1 MAAVQCTK
9 CTAERKG
16 FRRELDSWRHRLVH
30 CVGFECILEGIYGP
44 MLLKDLNLFVDCE
57 PEEVDDWSPEASR
70 SQCSFCNL
78 SLDKL
83 SDPAPVASSPPS
95 SPSDYSPCQAL
106 TLSESSQSAHRFLQA
121 VFHKKDV
128 PTDCDSNIP
137 LVAQE
142 LMRKMI
148 HQFAVEYA
156 SKCLLRTSTNGVT
169 GTSSPLSETPD
180 GPLDLTVSR
189 TVEEKE
195 IEPEPDGVLDLSFR
209 NLANSA
215 VTSSSNH
222 KASGSRLSSF
232 TEEMRDLGRRGTA
245 FCQDSAMDGV
255 LRSLCPAHQSL
266 LYQILKLAHQEQ
278 LLPLFNHRQ
287 VGQTESHCC
296 HCGVPPQDNIA
307 PHPVRFS
314 ECKALGH
321 GLCCPSVDS
330 GQQTQCGGAYHSE
343 ASKSSCSIHHH
354 SLRGC
359 NSEGQ
364 RGSNYSCVQRCRT
377 ESYGVLCSKRLHCL
391 SCQNQAIGRIN
402 SIVHS
407 FASSPLLSQSSLCA
421 PPSRLCASVCCTKNE
436 GDSSSCYP
444 NHICLRH
451 IRNAVEK
458 CTGEGDHH
466 CPVLKREQ
474 SPSPPPLSPIP
485 TDVEKKADEK
495 PPSLLHHRQGEE
507 PDPMG
512 GSRPVSCSLM
522 VADMFAAGENEPQC
536 KALVSKRAH
545 QNPSGASL
553 QDVVT
558 RFSQKLETITSLDKD
573 PAPISTAIYA
583 SEKEQPQFPSTS
595 QSPQCHAD
603 AHLTE
608 IITTVLHTGSSS
620 DYSLS
625 ELFNKHDNIA
635 PKSPNTRARRRK
647 EVMNAIATRA
657 DDAYTRRQTLQIK
670 RDLAMLDQSCNRRKR
685 PTAKRARLKDGAV
698 SVTASGTPSDPDL
711 DKAVSKREIEAGVE
725 QLESHMAGEGTL
737 IELTREEDEE
747 EAKENIQ
754 AVIVPDDLRGVS
766 EEQEREIPTERKE
779 LASSSAEA
787 HRPGQKS
794 TDETRDSN
802 VKTEVVTETAVAVT
816 PLGGLVGEDCK
827 GVNEAS
833 DKNQAEALPIQSS
846 GKNDTLGKDSHSP
859 VRQDQ
864 KCQSGHSMGVRRS
877 TRHIV
882 PPLWISSYVTEPR
895 MFFTTSLSEGMS
907 NSTQDDEALTPSI
920 LHDVAKDRDAH
931 DTPKSRSDA
940 NLSEC
945 TKTLPFELKQEEQ
958 CEMSSTQLKDQK
970 QMMPVEEES
979 YKKDSPEKE
988 TDANDFSSS
997 RRLRS
1002 FSKTLQVSNRSENPN
1017 MDLSITSTCVQS
1029 LSSTQAE
1036 YTSPIKL
1043 MFVSPVKVKE
1053 GIRYSLKSAGS
1064 STQTEHFDPYE
1075 ESSWGGTPQK
1085 CKGQNNGC
1093 ATSQVKSA
1101 NSPPKSAN
1109 SPPKSANSPPKS
1121 ANSPPKSANSPPKSA
1136 PSCTRSV
1143 SSPAKSPSSPSKSA
1157 SSPRSVPSSPKNCL
1171 RKSADCTPSK
1181 SLSGSEARRSPGDLP
1196 PVNETT
1202 PPKRRPGRPKKLG
1215 PRLEQKAKRPI
1226 GRPRKQI
1233 AADSAEEAKSSN
1245 SKCLTGSDVDDS
1257 VNKNLKI
1264 TVLYG
1269 RSRRNKR
1276 MVSESFDQ
1284 LQTDFSDALQKVDI
1298 GSDLSILLHRS
1309 KTLGTIKRASEELS
1323 FASPAMEPAPQSNG
1337 NVKFLGQEESTPSR
1351 KPGRPAKVK
1360 ISGISVTVTTVSP
1373 RQRKIQLDKDTRQSS
1388 ETQPHKKALLSDGKS
1403 AKDPWTISRQPTSKS
1418 TRKEERLEARTQ
1430 CKDELPHQPAPVR
1443 HSMRVRKP
1451 SIHFLHAVA
1460 TSGFRSYSRS
1470 NALLRR
1476 SKQLLLTKESNER
1489 RQEQRNSAE
1498 ASAEK
1503 RRPGGRARATVSQ
1516 DLSKVAEAS
1525 VDSIFSPNRTLRWWA
1540 PSAEEKT
1547 LNQELARRIRVI
1559 SDTWVADTA
1568 EGQEKERTLNSK
1580 LDNKGNGAFA
1590 RKSKHPSVVRMLFDC
1605 SPTRPRSCSM
1615 QQIRSWFMETTETQS
1630 LAIVKKASSRNPYEL
1645 LHFPRSANKK
1655 STRHSP
1661 QAERL
1666 RKHVKKFATTVPKS
1680 PLQHEQAQQQLRRK
1694 KDIRRRL
1701 FSSSRAAGKRRR
1713 GALWRRRS
1721 SSGRYQATLVRARSR
1736 FLTCKERKRWQKKL
1750 KKRRKEAPCFS
1761 GGRDATGPRPGRKAS
1776 TKEQFSDSFET
1787 GPTACSAS
1795 QTQELV
1801 DANKEQ
1807 KLCSK
1812 AWSPETL
1819 KECRVFL
1826 RKINSPDSESAEEEW
1841 ESCTVT
1847 LDDGSP
1853 SAYLFAGQERELVGV
1868 VKAVKSEGKG
1878 SMSKRTASKEQTV
1891 SAVNSV
1897 QKQEAVPEERER
1909 GKYKSPMG
1917 VSAELPQPPP
1927 AKTLRQS
1934 RMRGLSG
1941 PKWCDFVLG
1950 N

>member
-1 MAAVQCTK
+1 
-9 CTAERKG
+9 
-16 FRRELDSWRHRLVH
+16 
-30 CVGFECILEGIYGP
+30 
-44 MLLKDLNLFVDCE
+44 
-57 PEEVDDWSPEASR
+57 
-70 SQCSFCNL
+70 
-78 SLDKL
+78 
-83 SDPAPVASSPPS
+83 
-95 SPSDYSPCQAL
+95 
-106 TLSESSQSAHRFLQA
+106 
-121 VFHKKDV
+121 
-128 PTDCDSNIP
+128 
-137 LVAQE
+137 
-142 LMRKMI
+142 
-148 HQFAVEYA
+148 
-156 SKCLLRTSTNGVT
+156 
-169 GTSSPLSETPD
+169 
-180 GPLDLTVSR
+180 
-189 TVEEKE
+189 
-195 IEPEPDGVLDLSFR
+195 
-209 NLANSA
+209 
-215 VTSSSNH
+215 
-222 KASGSRLSSF
+222 
-232 TEEMRDLGRRGTA
+232 
-245 FCQDSAMDGV
+245 MDGV

-779 LASSSAEA
+779 LASTSAEA

-833 DKNQAEALPIQSS
+833 DKNQAEVLPIQSS
-846 GKNDTLGKDSHSP
+846 
-859 VRQDQ
+859 
-864 KCQSGHSMGVRRS
+864 
-877 TRHIV
+877 
-882 PPLWISSYVTEPR
+882 EPR

-940 NLSEC
+940 HLSEC

-958 CEMSSTQLKDQK
+958 CE
-970 QMMPVEEES
+970 
-979 YKKDSPEKE
+979 
-988 TDANDFSSS
+988 
-997 RRLRS
+997 
-1002 FSKTLQVSNRSENPN
+1002 
-1017 MDLSITSTCVQS
+1017 I
-1029 LSSTQAE
+1029 
-1036 YTSPIKL
+1036 
-1043 MFVSPVKVKE
+1043 
-1053 GIRYSLKSAGS
+1053 
-1064 STQTEHFDPYE
+1064 
-1075 ESSWGGTPQK
+1075 
-1085 CKGQNNGC
+1085 
-1093 ATSQVKSA
+1093 
-1101 NSPPKSAN
+1101 
-1109 SPPKSANSPPKS
+1109 
-1121 ANSPPKSANSPPKSA
+1121 
-1136 PSCTRSV
+1136 SV

-1418 TRKEERLEARTQ
+1418 TRKEEGLEARTQ

-1525 VDSIFSPNRTLRWWA
+1525 VDSVFSPNRTLRWWA

-1680 PLQHEQAQQQLRRK
+1680 PLQHQQAQQQLRRR

-1701 FSSSRAAGKRRR
+1701 FASSRAAGKRRR

-1736 FLTCKERKRWQKKL
+1736 FLTCKERNRWQKKL
-1750 KKRRKEAPCFS
+1750 KKRRKEAPRFS
-1761 GGRDATGPRPGRKAS
+1761 GGPDATGPRPGRKAS
-1776 TKEQFSDSFET
+1776 TKDRFSDSFET